1 VGKNQSVG
9 KHSPRSGSVHIVHPN
24 FHPLIILQIS
34 QGEYTLFSAN
44 FFDGFRAFIKSSAN
58 P

>member
-1 VGKNQSVG
+1 MFQSDIASVSDDAKDWSEPEKNIL
-9 KHSPRSGSVHIVHPN
+9 HLWLLN
-24 FHPLIILQIS
+24 LQIS

-44 FFDGFRAFIKSSAN
+44 IFVKFR